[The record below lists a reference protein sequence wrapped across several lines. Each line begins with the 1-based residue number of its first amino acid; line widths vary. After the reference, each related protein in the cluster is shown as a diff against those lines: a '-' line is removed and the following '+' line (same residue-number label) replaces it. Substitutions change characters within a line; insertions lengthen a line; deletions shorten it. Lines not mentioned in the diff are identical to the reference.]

1 VRAQLQSTLEALD
14 QEAAQRAEALKQV
27 ETLTSALAALKAARM
42 DSDSLDIELTSGQEL
57 VNIEGGGEDG
67 QATRLVHA
75 LAVEVVALR
84 EDNVEKEVL
93 LLGLQDEM
101 NSMQRHFEGLMLREE
116 SSTDRLLA
124 SAEARVEEVSVE
136 NEMLMGLLNDNA
148 DLVIKAR
155 DQVMAGKRKD
165 TTVAGLQGELEDLR
179 FALDNANMEN
189 AALRASS
196 PQTEAVEALQREL
209 QEAKK
214 LASITKAEIDAE
226 IERGMA
232 GAVAS
237 ALSESQAA
245 LEMARATASKLAAEN
260 AALKRAKTQQNGN
273 AV

>member
-1 VRAQLQSTLEALD
+1 
-14 QEAAQRAEALKQV
+14 
-27 ETLTSALAALKAARM
+27 
-42 DSDSLDIELTSGQEL
+42 
-57 VNIEGGGEDG
+57 
-67 QATRLVHA
+67 
-75 LAVEVVALR
+75 
-84 EDNVEKEVL
+84 
-93 LLGLQDEM
+93 M

-116 SSTDRLLA
+116 SSMDRLLA

-155 DQVMAGKRKD
+155 DQVVAGKSKD
-165 TTVAGLQGELEDLR
+165 TTVAGLQRELEDLR

-189 AALRASS
+189 AALRASG
-196 PQTEAVEALQREL
+196 PQNEAVEALKREL

-232 GAVAS
+232 EAVAS

-260 AALKRAKTQQNGN
+260 VALKRAKTQQNGN